1 MSGRFTVLAS
11 GSSGNAALL
20 EMDGFGLL
28 IDCGLQPRTLTSR
41 LRAIGCHWHSINAV
55 ILTHTH
61 GDHWKNLTL
70 ADLRSRKIPLYGHAA
85 HLDQLA
91 AAAPSFD
98 SLHQAKLTRTFAENR
113 PLEVHPGLRV
123 RPIRVSHDAEP
134 TFGFRIDR
142 FDGQGLQW
150 SVGYASDL
158 GCGSAELI
166 EGFADVDV
174 LALEYNHDIALERR
188 SRRPQFLIDR
198 VLSDLG
204 HLSNGQAGELTRMI
218 ASQSQEGFPSHV
230 IQLHLSR
237 ECNRPDLAAAAG
249 RSSLLSVNPAAEV
262 ITARQD
268 MAGKP
273 VALERKPSRQR
284 SVAARTTAPRS
295 PVSRS
300 RLQPSLP
307 GFDDSDGLYGL

>member
-1 MSGRFTVLAS
+1 MAGRFTVLAS

-41 LRAIGCHWHSINAV
+41 LQAIGAHWHSINAV

-61 GDHWKNLTL
+61 GDHWKDLTL
-70 ADLRSRKIPLYGHAA
+70 ADLRSRRIPFYAHAA

-91 AAAPSFD
+91 AASPSFD
-98 SLHQAKLTRTFAENR
+98 ALHQARLTRPFAENR
-113 PLEVHPGLRV
+113 PLEVNPGLRV

-134 TFGFRIDR
+134 TFAFRIDGL
-142 FDGQGLQW
+142 DGQGVQW
-150 SVGYASDL
+150 SLGYASDL

-166 EGFADVDV
+166 QGFADVDV

-188 SRRPQFLIDR
+188 SRRPRFLVDR

-204 HLSNGQAGELTRMI
+204 HLSNGQAAELTRAI
-218 ASQSQEGFPSHV
+218 AAQSAEGFPSQV

-237 ECNRPDLAAAAG
+237 ECNRPELAEAAG

-268 MAGKP
+268 RAGKP
-273 VALERKPSRQR
+273 VALELKPGRLRR
-284 SVAARTTAPRS
+284 SAARTIAPA
-295 PVSRS
+295 PPLSRS

-307 GFDDSDGLYGL
+307 GFDD